1 MKVAELCRKH
11 GISEPTFYSWKAKFG
26 GMSVS
31 DAKRLKQLEDENAK
45 LKRLLAE
52 TMLDIAVLKDITS
65 RKW

>member
-1 MKVAELCRKH
+1 
-11 GISEPTFYSWKAKFG
+11 
-26 GMSVS
+26 MSVS

-52 TMLDIAVLKDITS
+52 AKLDDAVLKDITS